1 MAFGFSPDMICFGK
15 AIANG
20 HPLAS
25 LVGKEEIRTAA
36 ERVYFTGT
44 QFFSAPPMAA
54 AIATLNELEKVDAPK
69 KLIDYGKNLNS
80 RLEAVASEKGFNL
93 ISSGVS
99 SMPYYR
105 LEGETFETHIKWIDE
120 CVKRG
125 VYMLSYHNHFISLAH
140 KEEDIDFIESAAR
153 QAFESL

>member
-1 MAFGFSPDMICFGK
+1 MKGK
-15 AIANG
+15 
-20 HPLAS
+20 
-25 LVGKEEIRTAA
+25 
-36 ERVYFTGT
+36 
-44 QFFSAPPMAA
+44 
-54 AIATLNELEKVDAPK
+54 LNLKSELDYNKITYHDPCYLGRGNDIYDAPR

-93 ISSGVS
+93 VSSGVS

-105 LEGETFETHIKWIDE
+105 LEGESFETHIKWIDE